1 MNAQQNSADTHI
13 GQQPSTQLK
22 AYKRPQLIGY
32 GPVAQLTGGMS
43 DLAFA
48 DNSGMTMMMAAP

>member
-13 GQQPSTQLK
+13 GQQPCAQLK

-43 DLAFA
+43 NFTFV
-48 DNSGMTMMMAAP
+48 DNSSMTMRKA